1 MLIVTLILI
10 TWSHLLQDQILHP
23 LTVCQ
28 LLFSPPSLAK
38 GVFFFYKTTHNQ
50 LKLQFL
56 SFYLS
61 VIKQQLCLICSLFSP
76 QTGQKGP
83 ERRTNSRISRRRW
96 RALESPKKASPDGKL
111 APDAQIQDPS
121 TCRIQTTKQT
131 RNGSSDS
138 AASWQTLRRTKLLQP
153 TAPSFGTGQPAGET
167 ERGGVKEGRGEKQ

>member
-1 MLIVTLILI
+1 MI
-10 TWSHLLQDQILHP
+10 TSTARPDLASFDRLP
-23 LTVCQ
+23 TTVQ
-28 LLFSPPSLAK
+28 PSIISK
-38 GVFFFYKTTHNQ
+38 RGFFFYKTTHNQ

-167 ERGGVKEGRGEKQ
+167 ERERGGQRGERREAVDTRQ